1 MSDLT
6 DNFHPSSAKRYQYY
20 LNALDAGD
28 VYNALVGYG
37 MLGNKVPPALTTE
50 NFLSYFKNN
59 QISHPKKNWC
69 RWISF
74 RYMRNT
80 GAYRYFGI
88 PNPFAYEKLSRC
100 IEDNW
105 DDIRKALISNSS
117 SQPYTVNRV
126 HLRKLHKSKAIF
138 EMSYS
143 NWRVD
148 YNPIPALF
156 VGKRYVV
163 HSDVSQCLPTIYT
176 HAVDWAIRDKASAK
190 KDINNS
196 SGNWSGQLDKVL
208 RSTTNGE
215 THGVLIGPHASNII
229 SELLLTPVDKALFG
243 AGFRFERAID
253 DYACYVETYDKAE
266 QFIIKLETELQKY
279 GLTLNQKKTKIQ
291 SLPQATA
298 DSWVTALKSYRFAND
313 PLNFKD
319 VSNFLNLTIGLME
332 KPENDWRV
340 LLYALKTT
348 GKKAMT
354 GNASNYYCSMV
365 LHLTYIYPYLMPHF
379 EDMLGPQNIRLI
391 GSKMGSFFRAAFSDG
406 LHRRDYL
413 TATFSLYYAMHFDK
427 DFGDLVNKPSSIVT
441 CDDCL
446 LKLFALLYA
455 RKYGYQTLSNSLV
468 NNAQDLA
475 RNTDDFNENWLFC
488 YEALTKS
495 DLDNFIPQE
504 NCYKDSWKAI
514 KKAKISFIDNSQ
526 L

>member
-1 MSDLT
+1 MPDLT
-6 DNFHPSSAKRYQYY
+6 DSFHPASAKRYQYY
-20 LNALDAGD
+20 LNALDAGY
-28 VYNALVGYG
+28 VYDALVGYG
-37 MLGNKVPPALTTE
+37 MLVNKVPPVLTTE
-50 NFLSYFKNN
+50 YFLLYFKKN
-59 QISHPKKNWC
+59 QTPHPQKHWC

-88 PNPFAYEKLSRC
+88 PNPFAYENLSRC
-100 IEDNW
+100 ISDNW
-105 DDIRKALISNSS
+105 DDIRKALIENSL

-143 NWRVD
+143 NWKVD
-148 YNPIPALF
+148 YDPIPALF

-163 HSDVSQCLPTIYT
+163 HCDVSQCFSSIYT
-176 HAVDWAIRDKASAK
+176 HAVDWAIRGKTDAKANINSRSWSKKLDKAL
-190 KDINNS
+190 
-196 SGNWSGQLDKVL
+196 Q
-208 RSTTNGE
+208 STTNGE
-215 THGVLIGPHASNII
+215 THGVLIGPHASNVV
-229 SELLLTPVDKALFG
+229 SELLLTPVDRALFND
-243 AGFRFERAID
+243 GFRFERAID

-291 SLPQATA
+291 SLPQVTA
-298 DSWVTALKSYRFAND
+298 DSWVTALKNYRFAND

-319 VSNFLNLTIGLME
+319 VSNFLNFTIGLME

-379 EDMLGPQNIRLI
+379 EDMLDSQNIKLI
-391 GSKMGSFFRAAFSDG
+391 SSKMDSFFKATFSDG
-406 LHRRDYL
+406 LRRRDYL
-413 TATFSLYYAMHFDK
+413 TAAFSLYYAMHFDK
-427 DFGDLVNKPSSIVT
+427 DFGDPTDELSST
-441 CDDCL
+441 AASDDCL

-455 RKYGYQTLSNSLV
+455 RKYEYQALNNSLV
-468 NNAQDLA
+468 KNAQKLA
-475 RNTDDFNENWLFC
+475 GDTDDFNENWLFC
-488 YEALTKS
+488 YEALTES
-495 DLDNFIPQE
+495 DLDKFIPQQTP
-504 NCYKDSWKAI
+504 YKESWKAI
-514 KKAKISFIDNSQ
+514 KKAKVSFIDDSQ